1 MEHFVIILDSFFQ
14 KLPGRLVKG
23 RGIFGIFLIQNTICL
38 PFICAIAEDG
48 RNPQLFGRIFR
59 HLFLKLSVIQL
70 GHRHARHR
78 EDGIKTTDA
87 LFPLDFFHFVTL
99 GRCHFLNIHQCI
111 IYVGFITTVRLL
123 IEMLQDIA
131 GHKLDALGRHH
142 GLLPVNI
149 PDHLIR
155 DFFLSLHR
163 LDIIYPEWEY
173 ILVIDCIHN
182 GIAVKLIAKRLRRS
196 KEFRVFRPARIH
208 GKDWCTGEA
217 EQMVFLKVF
226 HNRRMHVPKLAPM
239 ALVKNDDYVFRIH
252 LMNRVL
258 LDKGCQFLDG
268 CDNDMGF
275 HVFQLLFQN
284 RSGGVAVCRPFFKT
298 IIFLHGL
305 VVQILTVYH
314 EQYFV
319 NIREP

>member
-1 MEHFVIILDSFFQ
+1 M
-14 KLPGRLVKG
+14 KL
-23 RGIFGIFLIQNTICL
+23 
-38 PFICAIAEDG
+38 
-48 RNPQLFGRIFR
+48 
-59 HLFLKLSVIQL
+59 
-70 GHRHARHR
+70 
-78 EDGIKTTDA
+78 
-87 LFPLDFFHFVTL
+87 VT
-99 GRCHFLNIHQCI
+99 
-111 IYVGFITTVRLL
+111 
-123 IEMLQDIA
+123 
-131 GHKLDALGRHH
+131 
-142 GLLPVNI
+142 
-149 PDHLIR
+149 
-155 DFFLSLHR
+155 
-163 LDIIYPEWEY
+163 
-173 ILVIDCIHN
+173 
-182 GIAVKLIAKRLRRS
+182 KRLRRS

-275 HVFQLLFQN
+275 HVLQLLFQN
-284 RSGGVAVCRPFFKT
+284 RSGCIAVRRPLFKT
-298 IIFLHGL
+298 VIFLHSL